1 MHYHRCKWWLS
12 RQWKLLQPPKKHL
25 NWRNLSMIT
34 ETIKKL
40 NTKLEDAEKEGIT
53 ILESHLDADSDLKMK
68 ESHILLTTSKKD
80 WKKLGITNEAGR
92 KAYIR
97 KECEELQKKVD
108 HTGLQLEI
116 NKTMQK
122 SLKRRLNFCMTLLQQ
137 QGE

>member
-1 MHYHRCKWWLS
+1 
-12 RQWKLLQPPKKHL
+12 
-25 NWRNLSMIT
+25 MIT

-40 NTKLEDAEKEGIT
+40 NKELDDAEKEGIT
-53 ILESHLDADSDLKMK
+53 LLELHLDADSNLKMK
-68 ESHILLTTSKKD
+68 EAHILLTTSKED
-80 WKKLGITNEAGR
+80 WKTLK
-92 KAYIR
+92 
-97 KECEELQKKVD
+97 KKVD

>member
-1 MHYHRCKWWLS
+1 
-12 RQWKLLQPPKKHL
+12 
-25 NWRNLSMIT
+25 MIT

-40 NTKLEDAEKEGIT
+40 N
-53 ILESHLDADSDLKMK
+53 
-68 ESHILLTTSKKD
+68 
-80 WKKLGITNEAGR
+80 
-92 KAYIR
+92 

-137 QGE
+137 GGE

>member
-1 MHYHRCKWWLS
+1 
-12 RQWKLLQPPKKHL
+12 
-25 NWRNLSMIT
+25 MIT

-40 NTKLEDAEKEGIT
+40 NNELCDAEKKGIT
-53 ILESHLDADSDLKMK
+53 LLESHLNADSDLKMK
-68 ESHILLTTSKKD
+68 ESYILLTTSKED
-80 WKKLGITNEAGR
+80 WKTLGITNEAGR

-137 QGE
+137 GGE

>member
-1 MHYHRCKWWLS
+1 
-12 RQWKLLQPPKKHL
+12 
-25 NWRNLSMIT
+25 MIT
-34 ETIKKL
+34 ETIKELNKKL
-40 NTKLEDAEKEGIT
+40 CDAEKEGIT
-53 ILESHLDADSDLKMK
+53 LLESHLDADSDLKMK
-68 ESHILLTTSKKD
+68 ESYIILTTSKED

-97 KECEELQKKVD
+97 KKCEDLQKKVD
-108 HTGLQLEI
+108 HTSLQLEI

>member
-1 MHYHRCKWWLS
+1 
-12 RQWKLLQPPKKHL
+12 
-25 NWRNLSMIT
+25 MII

-40 NTKLEDAEKEGIT
+40 NKELDDAEKEGIT
-53 ILESHLDADSDLKMK
+53 LLKSHLDEDNDMKMK
-68 ESHILLTTSKKD
+68 EAHILLTTSKED
-80 WKKLGITNEAGR
+80 WKTLGITNESGR
-92 KAYIR
+92 KAYIH

>member
-1 MHYHRCKWWLS
+1 
-12 RQWKLLQPPKKHL
+12 
-25 NWRNLSMIT
+25 MIT

-40 NTKLEDAEKEGIT
+40 NEELCDAEKEGIT
-53 ILESHLDADSDLKMK
+53 LLESHLNADSDLKTK
-68 ESHILLTTSKKD
+68 ESHIILTTSKED
-80 WKKLGITNEAGR
+80 WKTLGITNEAGR

-108 HTGLQLEI
+108 NTSLQLEI

-137 QGE
+137 GGE

>member
-1 MHYHRCKWWLS
+1 
-12 RQWKLLQPPKKHL
+12 
-25 NWRNLSMIT
+25 MIT

-40 NTKLEDAEKEGIT
+40 NKELDDAEKEGIT
-53 ILESHLDADSDLKMK
+53 ILESHLDAESNLKMK
-68 ESHILLTTSKKD
+68 ESYIILTTSKED
-80 WKKLGITNEAGR
+80 WKTLGITNESGR
-92 KAYIR
+92 KSYIR

>member
-1 MHYHRCKWWLS
+1 
-12 RQWKLLQPPKKHL
+12 
-25 NWRNLSMIT
+25 MIT

-40 NTKLEDAEKEGIT
+40 NNELCDVEKKGIT
-53 ILESHLDADSDLKMK
+53 LLESHLDADNDLKMK
-68 ESHILLTTSKKD
+68 ETHILLTTSKDD
-80 WKKLGITNEAGR
+80 WKTLGITNEAGR

-108 HTGLQLEI
+108 HTSLQLEI

-137 QGE
+137 KEEGEVL

>member
-1 MHYHRCKWWLS
+1 
-12 RQWKLLQPPKKHL
+12 
-25 NWRNLSMIT
+25 MIT

-40 NTKLEDAEKEGIT
+40 NKELDDAEKEGIT

-68 ESHILLTTSKKD
+68 EAYIQLTMSKED
-80 WKKLGITNEAGR
+80 WKTLGITNEAGR

-97 KECEELQKKVD
+97 KETEDLQKEVD

-116 NKTMQK
+116 NKIMQK

>member
-1 MHYHRCKWWLS
+1 
-12 RQWKLLQPPKKHL
+12 
-25 NWRNLSMIT
+25 MIT

-40 NTKLEDAEKEGIT
+40 NKELCDAEKEGIT
-53 ILESHLDADSDLKMK
+53 ILESHINADNHLKRK
-68 ESHILLTTSKKD
+68 ESHILLTTSKED
-80 WKKLGITNEAGR
+80 WKTLGITNEAGR

-108 HTGLQLEI
+108 KTGLQLEI

-137 QGE
+137 QEEEVL

>member
-1 MHYHRCKWWLS
+1 
-12 RQWKLLQPPKKHL
+12 
-25 NWRNLSMIT
+25 MIT

-40 NTKLEDAEKEGIT
+40 NKDLDDAEKEGIT
-53 ILESHLDADSDLKMK
+53 LLKSHLDADNDLKMK
-68 ESHILLTTSKKD
+68 ESYILLTTSKED
-80 WKKLGITNEAGR
+80 WKTLNITNESGR

-108 HTGLQLEI
+108 HTSLQLEI

-137 QGE
+137 GGE

>member
-1 MHYHRCKWWLS
+1 
-12 RQWKLLQPPKKHL
+12 
-25 NWRNLSMIT
+25 MIT

-40 NTKLEDAEKEGIT
+40 NKELCAAEKEGIT
-53 ILESHLDADSDLKMK
+53 LLKSHLDADNDLKMK
-68 ESHILLTTSKKD
+68 ESYIILTTSKED
-80 WKKLGITNEAGR
+80 WKTLNITNESGR

-97 KECEELQKKVD
+97 KECEDLQKKVD